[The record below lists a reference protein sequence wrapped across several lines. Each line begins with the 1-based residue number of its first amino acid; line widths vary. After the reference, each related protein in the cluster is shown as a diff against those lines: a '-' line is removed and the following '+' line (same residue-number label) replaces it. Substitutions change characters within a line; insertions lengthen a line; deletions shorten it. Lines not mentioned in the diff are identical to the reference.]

1 MPYYYTF
8 IEKDQAIEVYLY
20 FEEVIVYTFG
30 YIANLLSS
38 GRCRRE
44 VARYMSS
51 NTDHVRTP
59 TDPAASTSNWTRRLL
74 IALTIVAWIAI
85 GCFVIF
91 VIWLV
96 GESFILVLIG
106 GLLAYIM
113 YPFVL
118 LFQRVMPRPLAVL
131 LVYLILLIGLSVL
144 VYLVGVSFV
153 QQLAA
158 LVTIVTQLLSPAGQL
173 HIQPFLDVLQQIG
186 ISKELFTG
194 FGGLL
199 ITQMRGVL
207 SGALP
212 FVGGIFTWI
221 IFAITI
227 TTLSV
232 YFILDGSRIVNWLRV
247 RTPLKYRDT
256 IGFLITTGDRAVGG
270 YFRGLLL
277 LALVAGFGAGVILR
291 FAGSPFFVLL
301 GVLSFALFFIPMIG
315 GFVAGLLCI
324 LLTLPQGWET
334 ALIVGICIIV
344 LQVVILGSILEP
356 RIFNNT
362 VGVHPIIIIFA
373 IFAGIERFGI
383 LGALLAVPVAGV
395 TQEIVIAYW
404 KRYQTKNADQ
414 FPSEAPQAVQPEL
427 EAEKL
432 TKTLSEN

>member
-1 MPYYYTF
+1 
-8 IEKDQAIEVYLY
+8 L
-20 FEEVIVYTFG
+20 
-30 YIANLLSS
+30 
-38 GRCRRE
+38 
-44 VARYMSS
+44 
-51 NTDHVRTP
+51 
-59 TDPAASTSNWTRRLL
+59 
-74 IALTIVAWIAI
+74 
-85 GCFVIF
+85 
-91 VIWLV
+91 IWLV

-106 GLLAYIM
+106 GLIAYII

-118 LFQRVMPRPLAVL
+118 LFQRIMPRPLAIFLVYLVL
-131 LVYLILLIGLSVL
+131 LVALTVL

-158 LVTIVTQLLSPAGQL
+158 LIAIITHLLSPAGQL
-173 HIQPFLDVLQQIG
+173 QLRPLLDVLQQLG
-186 ISKELFTG
+186 ISKEVFTG
-194 FGGLL
+194 FGSVVIVQLRGL
-199 ITQMRGVL
+199 L

-227 TTLSV
+227 ATLSV
-232 YFILDGSRIVNWLRV
+232 YFILDGSRIINWLRV
-247 RTPLKYRDT
+247 RTPLNYRDT
-256 IGFLITTGDRAVGG
+256 IGFLVSTSDRAVGG
-270 YFRGLLL
+270 YFRGLLI
-277 LALVAGFGAGVILR
+277 LAIVAGCGAGLILK

-324 LLTLPQGWET
+324 IITLPLGWET
-334 ALIVGICIIV
+334 ALVVGICIIV

-395 TQEIVIAYW
+395 TQEIVIAFW

-414 FPSEAPQAVQPEL
+414 FPEKAPQAVQPEL

>member
-1 MPYYYTF
+1 
-8 IEKDQAIEVYLY
+8 
-20 FEEVIVYTFG
+20 
-30 YIANLLSS
+30 
-38 GRCRRE
+38 
-44 VARYMSS
+44 MSS
-51 NTDHVRTP
+51 NTDLEHMP
-59 TDPAASTSNWTRRLL
+59 TDPPVSNSIWTRRLL

-85 GCFVIF
+85 ICFVF
-91 VIWLV
+91 FLIWLV

-106 GLLAYIM
+106 GLLAYII

-118 LFQRVMPRPLAVL
+118 LFQRIMPRPLAVV
-131 LVYLILLIGLSVL
+131 LVYLILLIALSVL

-158 LVTIVTQLLSPAGQL
+158 LITIITHLLSPAGQL
-173 HIQPFLDVLQQIG
+173 QLRPFLDVLQQIG
-186 ISKELFTG
+186 ISKEVFTG
-194 FGGLL
+194 FGSVLIVQLHGL
-199 ITQMRGVL
+199 L

-227 TTLSV
+227 ATLSV
-232 YFILDGSRIVNWLRV
+232 YFILDGSRIINWLRV

-256 IGFLITTGDRAVGG
+256 IGFLVSTGDSAVGG
-270 YFRGLLL
+270 YFRGLLI
-277 LALVAGFGAGVILR
+277 LAIVAGCGAGVILK

-324 LLTLPQGWET
+324 IITLPLGWET
-334 ALIVGICIIV
+334 ALIVGVCIII

-395 TQEIVIAYW
+395 TQEIVIAFW

-414 FPSEAPQAVQPEL
+414 FPEEVPQAVQPEL

>member
-1 MPYYYTF
+1 
-8 IEKDQAIEVYLY
+8 
-20 FEEVIVYTFG
+20 
-30 YIANLLSS
+30 
-38 GRCRRE
+38 
-44 VARYMSS
+44 MSS
-51 NTDHVRTP
+51 NTDLEHMP
-59 TDPAASTSNWTRRLL
+59 TDPPVSNSIWTRRLL

-85 GCFVIF
+85 ICFVF
-91 VIWLV
+91 FLIWLV

-106 GLLAYIM
+106 GLLAYII

-118 LFQRVMPRPLAVL
+118 LFQRIMPRPLAIFLVYLVL
-131 LVYLILLIGLSVL
+131 LVALTVL

-158 LVTIVTQLLSPAGQL
+158 LIAIITHLLSPAGQL
-173 HIQPFLDVLQQIG
+173 QLRPLLDVLQQLG
-186 ISKELFTG
+186 ISKEVFTG
-194 FGGLL
+194 FGSVVIVQLRGL
-199 ITQMRGVL
+199 L

-227 TTLSV
+227 ATLSV
-232 YFILDGSRIVNWLRV
+232 YFILDGSRIINWLRV

-256 IGFLITTGDRAVGG
+256 IGFLVSTGDSAVGG
-270 YFRGLLL
+270 YFRGLLI
-277 LALVAGFGAGVILR
+277 LAIVAGCGAGVILK

-324 LLTLPQGWET
+324 IITLPLGWET
-334 ALIVGICIIV
+334 ALIVGVCIII

-395 TQEIVIAYW
+395 TQEIVIAFW

-414 FPSEAPQAVQPEL
+414 FPEEAPQAVQPEL
-427 EAEKL
+427 EAEEL

>member
-118 LFQRVMPRPLAVL
+118 LFQRVMPRPLAVV
-131 LVYLILLIGLSVL
+131 LVYLILLIALSVL
-144 VYLVGVSFV
+144 VY
-153 QQLAA
+153 
-158 LVTIVTQLLSPAGQL
+158 
-173 HIQPFLDVLQQIG
+173 
-186 ISKELFTG
+186 
-194 FGGLL
+194 
-199 ITQMRGVL
+199 
-207 SGALP
+207 
-212 FVGGIFTWI
+212 
-221 IFAITI
+221 
-227 TTLSV
+227 
-232 YFILDGSRIVNWLRV
+232 
-247 RTPLKYRDT
+247 
-256 IGFLITTGDRAVGG
+256 
-270 YFRGLLL
+270 
-277 LALVAGFGAGVILR
+277 
-291 FAGSPFFVLL
+291 
-301 GVLSFALFFIPMIG
+301 
-315 GFVAGLLCI
+315 
-324 LLTLPQGWET
+324 
-334 ALIVGICIIV
+334 
-344 LQVVILGSILEP
+344 
-356 RIFNNT
+356 
-362 VGVHPIIIIFA
+362 
-373 IFAGIERFGI
+373 
-383 LGALLAVPVAGV
+383 
-395 TQEIVIAYW
+395 
-404 KRYQTKNADQ
+404 
-414 FPSEAPQAVQPEL
+414 SEAPQAAQPEL

-432 TKTLSEN
+432 TQTLSEN

>member
-1 MPYYYTF
+1 
-8 IEKDQAIEVYLY
+8 
-20 FEEVIVYTFG
+20 
-30 YIANLLSS
+30 
-38 GRCRRE
+38 
-44 VARYMSS
+44 MSS
-51 NTDHVRTP
+51 NIDLEHMS
-59 TDPAASTSNWTRRLL
+59 TDPPVSNSIWTRRLL

-85 GCFVIF
+85 VCFVF
-91 VIWLV
+91 FLIWLV

-106 GLLAYIM
+106 GLLAYII

-118 LFQRVMPRPLAVL
+118 LFQRIMPRPLAIFLVYLVL
-131 LVYLILLIGLSVL
+131 LVALTVL

-158 LVTIVTQLLSPAGQL
+158 LIAIITHLLSPAGQL
-173 HIQPFLDVLQQIG
+173 QVRPLLDVLQQLG
-186 ISKELFTG
+186 ISKEVFTG
-194 FGGLL
+194 FGSVVIVQLRSL
-199 ITQMRGVL
+199 L

-212 FVGGIFTWI
+212 FVGGVFTWI

-227 TTLSV
+227 ATLSV
-232 YFILDGSRIVNWLRV
+232 YFILDGSRILKWLRV
-247 RTPLKYRDT
+247 RTPLKYRDA
-256 IGFLITTGDRAVGG
+256 IGFLVTTGDKAVGG
-270 YFRGLLL
+270 YFRGLLI
-277 LALVAGFGAGVILR
+277 LAIVAGFGAGVILK

-324 LLTLPQGWET
+324 IITLPMGWET
-334 ALIVGICIIV
+334 ALIVGVCIIV

-414 FPSEAPQAVQPEL
+414 FPSKIPQAVQPEL

>member
-1 MPYYYTF
+1 MSPNIDLEHMST
-8 IEKDQAIEVYLY
+8 DQPV
-20 FEEVIVYTFG
+20 
-30 YIANLLSS
+30 
-38 GRCRRE
+38 
-44 VARYMSS
+44 S
-51 NTDHVRTP
+51 N
-59 TDPAASTSNWTRRLL
+59 SIWTRRLL

-85 GCFVIF
+85 VCFVF
-91 VIWLV
+91 FLIWLV

-106 GLLAYIM
+106 GLLAYII

-118 LFQRVMPRPLAVL
+118 LFQRIMPRPLAIFLVYLVL
-131 LVYLILLIGLSVL
+131 LVALTVL

-158 LVTIVTQLLSPAGQL
+158 LIAIITHLLSPAGQL
-173 HIQPFLDVLQQIG
+173 QIRPLLDVLQQLG
-186 ISKELFTG
+186 ISKEVFTG
-194 FGGLL
+194 FGSVVIVQLRSL
-199 ITQMRGVL
+199 L

-227 TTLSV
+227 ATLSV
-232 YFILDGSRIVNWLRV
+232 YFILDGSRILKWLRV
-247 RTPLKYRDT
+247 RTPLKYRDA
-256 IGFLITTGDRAVGG
+256 IGFLVTTGDKAVGG
-270 YFRGLLL
+270 YFRGLLI
-277 LALVAGFGAGVILR
+277 LAIVAGCGAGVILK

-324 LLTLPQGWET
+324 IITLPMGWET

-414 FPSEAPQAVQPEL
+414 FPSEMPQAVQPEL

>member
-1 MPYYYTF
+1 
-8 IEKDQAIEVYLY
+8 
-20 FEEVIVYTFG
+20 
-30 YIANLLSS
+30 
-38 GRCRRE
+38 
-44 VARYMSS
+44 MSS
-51 NTDHVRTP
+51 NIDLKHMS
-59 TDPAASTSNWTRRLL
+59 TDPPVSNSIWTRRLL

-85 GCFVIF
+85 VCFVFF

-106 GLLAYIM
+106 GLIAYII

-118 LFQRVMPRPLAVL
+118 LFQRIMPRPLAIF
-131 LVYLILLIGLSVL
+131 LVYLILLVALSVL

-158 LVTIVTQLLSPAGQL
+158 LIAIITHLLSPAGQL
-173 HIQPFLDVLQQIG
+173 QLRPLLDVLQQLG
-186 ISKELFTG
+186 ISKEVFTG
-194 FGGLL
+194 FGSVVIVQLRSL
-199 ITQMRGVL
+199 L

-227 TTLSV
+227 ATLSV
-232 YFILDGSRIVNWLRV
+232 YFILDGSRILKWLRV
-247 RTPLKYRDT
+247 RTPLKYRDA
-256 IGFLITTGDRAVGG
+256 IGFLVTTGDKAVGG
-270 YFRGLLL
+270 YFRGLLI
-277 LALVAGFGAGVILR
+277 LAIVAGLGAGVILK
-291 FAGSPFFVLL
+291 FAGSPFFMLL

-324 LLTLPQGWET
+324 VITLPMGWET
-334 ALIVGICIIV
+334 ALIVGVCIIV

-362 VGVHPIIIIFA
+362 VGVHPILIIFA

-395 TQEIVIAYW
+395 AQEIVIAYW
-404 KRYQTKNADQ
+404 KRYQAKNADQ
-414 FPSEAPQAVQPEL
+414 FPTEAPRAAQPEL
-427 EAEKL
+427 EAEEL
-432 TKTLSEN
+432 ARTSAEN

>member
-1 MPYYYTF
+1 
-8 IEKDQAIEVYLY
+8 
-20 FEEVIVYTFG
+20 
-30 YIANLLSS
+30 
-38 GRCRRE
+38 
-44 VARYMSS
+44 MSS
-51 NTDHVRTP
+51 NIDLEHMSI
-59 TDPAASTSNWTRRLL
+59 DPPVSNSIWTRRLL

-85 GCFVIF
+85 VCFVYF
-91 VIWLV
+91 LIWLV

-106 GLLAYIM
+106 GLLAYII

-118 LFQRVMPRPLAVL
+118 LFQRIMPRPLAIFLVYLVL
-131 LVYLILLIGLSVL
+131 LVALTVL

-158 LVTIVTQLLSPAGQL
+158 LIAIITHLLSPAGQL
-173 HIQPFLDVLQQIG
+173 QVRPLLDVLQQLG
-186 ISKELFTG
+186 ISKEVFTG
-194 FGGLL
+194 FGSVVIVQLRSL
-199 ITQMRGVL
+199 L

-212 FVGGIFTWI
+212 FVGGVFTWI

-227 TTLSV
+227 ATLSV
-232 YFILDGSRIVNWLRV
+232 YFILDGSRILKWLRV
-247 RTPLKYRDT
+247 RTPLKYRDA
-256 IGFLITTGDRAVGG
+256 IGFLVTTGDKAVGG
-270 YFRGLLL
+270 YFRGLLI
-277 LALVAGFGAGVILR
+277 LAIVAGFGAGVILK

-324 LLTLPQGWET
+324 IITLPLGWET
-334 ALIVGICIIV
+334 ALIVGVCIIV

-395 TQEIVIAYW
+395 TQEIIIAFW

-414 FPSEAPQAVQPEL
+414 FPSEMPQALTARL

-432 TKTLSEN
+432 TKT

>member
-1 MPYYYTF
+1 LPT
-8 IEKDQAIEVYLY
+8 KTD
-20 FEEVIVYTFG
+20 
-30 YIANLLSS
+30 
-38 GRCRRE
+38 RE
-44 VARYMSS
+44 RM
-51 NTDHVRTP
+51 P
-59 TDPAASTSNWTRRLL
+59 TDPAVSPSNWTRRLV
-74 IALTIVAWIAI
+74 IALTIVAWITI
-85 GCFVIF
+85 GCFVFF

-118 LFQRVMPRPLAVL
+118 LFQRVMPRALAIVFVYLLVL
-131 LVYLILLIGLSVL
+131 LTLSVL

-158 LVTIVTQLLSPAGQL
+158 LITLFTQLFSPAEQHQL
-173 HIQPFLDVLQQIG
+173 RPFLDILQQLG
-186 ISKELFTG
+186 ISKEVFTG
-194 FGGLL
+194 FGSVLIAQLHGLL
-199 ITQMRGVL
+199 
-207 SGALP
+207 SSALP

-227 TTLSV
+227 ATLSI

-247 RTPLKYRDT
+247 KTPLKYRDT
-256 IGFLITTGDRAVGG
+256 IGFLVNTGDRAVGG
-270 YFRGLLL
+270 YFRGLLI
-277 LALVAGFGAGVILR
+277 LAIVAGFGAGVILK

-315 GFVAGLLCI
+315 GFVSGLLCI

-362 VGVHPIIIIFA
+362 VGVHPILIIFA

-404 KRYQTKNADQ
+404 KRYQAKNADQ
-414 FPSEAPQAVQPEL
+414 FPTIVPQAVQPEL
-427 EAEKL
+427 ESEKL
-432 TKTLSEN
+432 T

>member
-1 MPYYYTF
+1 
-8 IEKDQAIEVYLY
+8 
-20 FEEVIVYTFG
+20 
-30 YIANLLSS
+30 
-38 GRCRRE
+38 
-44 VARYMSS
+44 MSS
-51 NTDHVRTP
+51 NIDLEHMSTDQPV
-59 TDPAASTSNWTRRLL
+59 SNSIWTRRLL

-85 GCFVIF
+85 VCFVYF
-91 VIWLV
+91 LIWLV

-106 GLLAYIM
+106 GLLAYII

-118 LFQRVMPRPLAVL
+118 LFQRIMPRPLAIFLVYLVL
-131 LVYLILLIGLSVL
+131 LVALTVL

-158 LVTIVTQLLSPAGQL
+158 LIAIITHLLSPAGQL
-173 HIQPFLDVLQQIG
+173 QVRPLLDVLQQLG
-186 ISKELFTG
+186 ISKEVFTG
-194 FGGLL
+194 FGSVVIVQLRSL
-199 ITQMRGVL
+199 L

-212 FVGGIFTWI
+212 FVGGVFTWI

-227 TTLSV
+227 ATLSV
-232 YFILDGSRIVNWLRV
+232 YFILDGSRILKWLRV
-247 RTPLKYRDT
+247 RTPLKYRDA
-256 IGFLITTGDRAVGG
+256 IGFLVTTGDKAVGG
-270 YFRGLLL
+270 YFRGLLI
-277 LALVAGFGAGVILR
+277 LAIVAGFGAGVILK

-324 LLTLPQGWET
+324 IITLPMGWET
-334 ALIVGICIIV
+334 ALIVGVCIIV

-414 FPSEAPQAVQPEL
+414 FPSEMPQALTARL

>member
-1 MPYYYTF
+1 
-8 IEKDQAIEVYLY
+8 
-20 FEEVIVYTFG
+20 
-30 YIANLLSS
+30 
-38 GRCRRE
+38 
-44 VARYMSS
+44 MSS
-51 NTDHVRTP
+51 NTDLEHMS
-59 TDPAASTSNWTRRLL
+59 TDPPVSNSIWTRRLL

-85 GCFVIF
+85 ICFVF
-91 VIWLV
+91 FLIWLV

-106 GLLAYIM
+106 GLLAYII

-118 LFQRVMPRPLAVL
+118 LFQRIMPRPLAIFLVYLVL
-131 LVYLILLIGLSVL
+131 LVALSVL

-158 LVTIVTQLLSPAGQL
+158 LITIITHLLSPAGQL
-173 HIQPFLDVLQQIG
+173 QLRPLLDVLQQIG
-186 ISKELFTG
+186 ISKEVFTG
-194 FGGLL
+194 FGSVLIVQLHGL
-199 ITQMRGVL
+199 L

-227 TTLSV
+227 ATLSV
-232 YFILDGSRIVNWLRV
+232 YFILDGSRIINWLRV

-256 IGFLITTGDRAVGG
+256 IGFLVSTSDRAVGG
-270 YFRGLLL
+270 YFRGLLI
-277 LALVAGFGAGVILR
+277 LAIVAGCGAGVILK

-324 LLTLPQGWET
+324 IITLPLGWET
-334 ALIVGICIIV
+334 ALIVGVCIIV

-414 FPSEAPQAVQPEL
+414 FPSEMPQAVQPEL

>member
-1 MPYYYTF
+1 
-8 IEKDQAIEVYLY
+8 
-20 FEEVIVYTFG
+20 
-30 YIANLLSS
+30 
-38 GRCRRE
+38 
-44 VARYMSS
+44 
-51 NTDHVRTP
+51 
-59 TDPAASTSNWTRRLL
+59 TRRLL

-85 GCFVIF
+85 ACFICF
-91 VIWLV
+91 LIWLV

-118 LFQRVMPRPLAVL
+118 LFQRIMPRPLAIV
-131 LVYLILLIGLSVL
+131 LVYLILLIALSLL

-158 LVTIVTQLLSPAGQL
+158 LIIIVTELFSPTGEL
-173 HIQPFLDVLQQIG
+173 HIRPFLAVLQRMG
-186 ISKELFTG
+186 ISQNVFTN
-194 FGGLL
+194 FGSAL
-199 ITQMRGVL
+199 ITQLHSLL

-212 FVGGIFTWI
+212 FVGGVFTWI

-227 TTLSV
+227 ATLSV

-247 RTPLKYRDT
+247 RTPLKYRDKV
-256 IGFLITTGDRAVGG
+256 GFMVITVDKAVGG

-277 LALVAGFGAGVILR
+277 VAIVAGFGAGVILW
-291 FAGSPFFVLL
+291 FAGNPFFVLL

-315 GFVAGLLCI
+315 GFVSGLLCI

-395 TQEIVIAYW
+395 IQEILIAYW
-404 KRYQTKNADQ
+404 KRYQLNNADQ
-414 FPSEAPQAVQPEL
+414 FSQEAPQVEQPDL
-427 EAEKL
+427 EAENL
-432 TKTLSEN
+432 TKSLSEN

>member
-1 MPYYYTF
+1 
-8 IEKDQAIEVYLY
+8 
-20 FEEVIVYTFG
+20 
-30 YIANLLSS
+30 
-38 GRCRRE
+38 
-44 VARYMSS
+44 MSS
-51 NTDHVRTP
+51 NIDLKHMS
-59 TDPAASTSNWTRRLL
+59 TDPPVSNSIWTRRLL

-85 GCFVIF
+85 VCFVF
-91 VIWLV
+91 FLIWLV

-106 GLLAYIM
+106 GLLAYII

-118 LFQRVMPRPLAVL
+118 LFQRIMPRPLAIFLVYIIL
-131 LVYLILLIGLSVL
+131 LVALTVL

-153 QQLAA
+153 QQLVA
-158 LVTIVTQLLSPAGQL
+158 LIDIITHLLSPAGQL
-173 HIQPFLDVLQQIG
+173 QLRPFLDVLQQIG
-186 ISKELFTG
+186 ISKEVFTG
-194 FGGLL
+194 FGSVLVVQLHGL
-199 ITQMRGVL
+199 L

-212 FVGGIFTWI
+212 FVGGVFTWI

-227 TTLSV
+227 ATLSV
-232 YFILDGSRIVNWLRV
+232 YFILDGSRILKWLRV
-247 RTPLKYRDT
+247 RTPRKYRDA
-256 IGFLITTGDRAVGG
+256 IGFLVTTGDKAVGG
-270 YFRGLLL
+270 YFRGLLI
-277 LALVAGFGAGVILR
+277 LAIVAGLGAGVILK

-324 LLTLPQGWET
+324 IITLPMGWET
-334 ALIVGICIIV
+334 ALIVGVCIIV
-344 LQVVILGSILEP
+344 FQVVILGSILEP

-404 KRYQTKNADQ
+404 KRYQAKNADQ
-414 FPSEAPQAVQPEL
+414 FPTEMPQAVQSEL

>member
-1 MPYYYTF
+1 
-8 IEKDQAIEVYLY
+8 
-20 FEEVIVYTFG
+20 
-30 YIANLLSS
+30 
-38 GRCRRE
+38 
-44 VARYMSS
+44 MSS
-51 NTDHVRTP
+51 NTDLEHMP
-59 TDPAASTSNWTRRLL
+59 TDPPVSNSIWTRRLL

-85 GCFVIF
+85 ICFVF
-91 VIWLV
+91 FLIWLV

-106 GLLAYIM
+106 GLLAYII

-118 LFQRVMPRPLAVL
+118 LFQRIMPRPLAIFLVYLVL
-131 LVYLILLIGLSVL
+131 LVALSVL

-158 LVTIVTQLLSPAGQL
+158 LITIITHLLSPAGQ
-173 HIQPFLDVLQQIG
+173 IQLRPFLDVLQQIG
-186 ISKELFTG
+186 ISKEVFTG
-194 FGGLL
+194 FGSVLIVQLHGL
-199 ITQMRGVL
+199 L

-227 TTLSV
+227 ATLSV
-232 YFILDGSRIVNWLRV
+232 YFILDGSRIINWLRV

-256 IGFLITTGDRAVGG
+256 IRFLVSTSDRAVGG
-270 YFRGLLL
+270 YFRGLLI
-277 LALVAGFGAGVILR
+277 LAIVAGCGAGVILK

-324 LLTLPQGWET
+324 IITLPLGWET
-334 ALIVGICIIV
+334 ALIVGVCIIV

-414 FPSEAPQAVQPEL
+414 FPSEMPQAVQPEL

>member
-1 MPYYYTF
+1 
-8 IEKDQAIEVYLY
+8 
-20 FEEVIVYTFG
+20 
-30 YIANLLSS
+30 
-38 GRCRRE
+38 
-44 VARYMSS
+44 MSS
-51 NTDHVRTP
+51 NTELEHMP
-59 TDPAASTSNWTRRLL
+59 TDPPVSNSIWTRRLL

-85 GCFVIF
+85 VCFVF
-91 VIWLV
+91 FLIWLV

-106 GLLAYIM
+106 GLLAYII

-118 LFQRVMPRPLAVL
+118 LFQRIMPRPLAII
-131 LVYLILLIGLSVL
+131 LVYLILLVALSVL

-158 LVTIVTQLLSPAGQL
+158 LITIITYLLSPAGQL
-173 HIQPFLDVLQQIG
+173 QLRPLLDVLQQIG
-186 ISKELFTG
+186 ISKEVFTG
-194 FGGLL
+194 FGSVLIVQLRGL
-199 ITQMRGVL
+199 L

-227 TTLSV
+227 ATLSV
-232 YFILDGSRIVNWLRV
+232 YFILDGSRTINWLRV

-256 IGFLITTGDRAVGG
+256 MKFLVSTSDRAVGG
-270 YFRGLLL
+270 YFRGLLI
-277 LALVAGFGAGVILR
+277 LAIVAGCGAGLILK

-324 LLTLPQGWET
+324 IITLPLGWET
-334 ALIVGICIIV
+334 ALIVGVCIIV

-404 KRYQTKNADQ
+404 KRYQAKNADQ
-414 FPSEAPQAVQPEL
+414 FPAEVPQAVQPEL

-432 TKTLSEN
+432 TKSLSEN

>member
-1 MPYYYTF
+1 
-8 IEKDQAIEVYLY
+8 
-20 FEEVIVYTFG
+20 
-30 YIANLLSS
+30 
-38 GRCRRE
+38 
-44 VARYMSS
+44 MSS
-51 NTDHVRTP
+51 NIDLEHMS
-59 TDPAASTSNWTRRLL
+59 TDPPVSNSIWTRRLL

-85 GCFVIF
+85 VCFVF
-91 VIWLV
+91 FLIWLV

-106 GLLAYIM
+106 GLLAYII

-118 LFQRVMPRPLAVL
+118 LFQRIMPRPLAIFLVYLVL
-131 LVYLILLIGLSVL
+131 LVALTVL

-158 LVTIVTQLLSPAGQL
+158 LIAIITHLLSPAGQL
-173 HIQPFLDVLQQIG
+173 QIRPLLDVLQQLG
-186 ISKELFTG
+186 ISKEVFTG
-194 FGGLL
+194 FGSVVIVQLRSL
-199 ITQMRGVL
+199 L

-212 FVGGIFTWI
+212 FVGGVFTWI

-227 TTLSV
+227 ATLSV
-232 YFILDGSRIVNWLRV
+232 YFILDGSRILKWLRV
-247 RTPLKYRDT
+247 RTPLKYRDA
-256 IGFLITTGDRAVGG
+256 IGFLVTTGDKAVGG
-270 YFRGLLL
+270 YFRGLLI
-277 LALVAGFGAGVILR
+277 LAIVAGFGAGVILK

-324 LLTLPQGWET
+324 IITLPMGWET
-334 ALIVGICIIV
+334 ALIVGVCIIV

-414 FPSEAPQAVQPEL
+414 FPSEMPQAVQPEL